1 MSDTRYCIETVTDY
15 HSVVLTLPIAIGRMI
30 TMTGRNLPEVFFIVA
45 GALLTSCGWIDA
57 LLYTLTRRIL
67 VNNELSTG
75 HYNRTVNATLTN
87 AARPGDHYGLT
98 SMADKE
104 IGATARTVT
113 IVGGSN
119 RLSRLSHHNRGREH
133 KHSRRRDLDSLGEDS
148 PTRSGSQD
156 SIIKPMH
163 PADGINIA
171 TETTIQVET
180 TREHEF
186 AKGARLSTRSASDY
200 SNRI

>member
-1 MSDTRYCIETVTDY
+1 M
-15 HSVVLTLPIAIGRMI
+15 IA
-30 TMTGRNLPEVFFIVA
+30 MTGRTLPDPFFIVA

-75 HYNRTVNATLTN
+75 QYNRTVTATLTN
-87 AARPGDHYGLT
+87 AARPGDHQNYGLS
-98 SMADKE
+98 SMTDKE
-104 IGATARTVT
+104 PVGATARTVT

-119 RLSRLSHHNRGREH
+119 RLSRIVPHHHRGRDN
-133 KHSRRRDLDSLGEDS
+133 KYSRRHDHDSIAESS

-156 SIIKPMH
+156 SIIKQMR

-171 TETTIQVET
+171 TETTIQVES
-180 TREHEF
+180 TREHDF
-186 AKGARLSTRSASDY
+186 ATGPRVSSRTDEDY

>member
-1 MSDTRYCIETVTDY
+1 
-15 HSVVLTLPIAIGRMI
+15 
-30 TMTGRNLPEVFFIVA
+30 MTGRDMPDQFFLVA

-57 LLYTLTRRIL
+57 LLYTLTRRVL
-67 VNNELSTG
+67 VNNDLSTG
-75 HYNRTVNATLTN
+75 QYNRTVNATLTN

-104 IGATARTVT
+104 TGATARTVT

-119 RLSRLSHHNRGREH
+119 RLSRIGPHRGRDN
-133 KHSRRRDLDSLGEDS
+133 KYSRRHDHDSIEEDS
-148 PTRSGSQD
+148 PTRTGSQD

-163 PADGINIA
+163 PSDGINIA

-180 TREHEF
+180 SRDHDF
-186 AKGARLSTRSASDY
+186 AKGPRLSVRSTDDY
-200 SNRI
+200 SNRS